1 MTRALLNRSLV
12 HCHRNLIFPL
22 HAKDAILLSYVVQE
36 GNMGHRED
44 MLDVI
49 RSAYAARD
57 DGDVEGLVA
66 AFQPDGLFT
75 LLGDKSALELT
86 GSMQGHPTLRA
97 AFGQLIAD
105 FGFERREILS
115 ELVDG
120 NRAAVHSRVVVRHHP
135 TGNTFSTE
143 IMDLFRFQDGKIA
156 ELIEFA
162 DTAQIKAMI
171 S

>member
-1 MTRALLNRSLV
+1 
-12 HCHRNLIFPL
+12 
-22 HAKDAILLSYVVQE
+22 
-36 GNMGHRED
+36 MGHREG

-49 RSAYAARD
+49 KRAYAARD

-66 AFQPDGLFT
+66 AFHPEGLFT
-75 LLGDKSALELT
+75 LMGDKSTLELT
-86 GSMQGHPTLRA
+86 GTMQGHPTLRG

-105 FGFERREILS
+105 FSFESREILA

-120 NRAAVHSRVVVRHHP
+120 NRAAIHSRALVRHHP
-135 TGNTFSTE
+135 TGKTASTE
-143 IMDLFRFQDGKIA
+143 ILDLFRFEDGKFA